1 MVLSRY
7 VLREHI
13 TPFVFGFAVIVFLL
27 IVDLILDTLD
37 KVLGKGIPVPIVL
50 ELFFLNLAWMVAL
63 AVPMAV
69 LVSTLMAFGRL
80 SADGEIIAMRALGV
94 SIFQVIR
101 PVFVAGAILALVMLW
116 FNDRVLP
123 EFNHRARLLI
133 MDIHRKRPSVA
144 FADMAGIVVDDFPG
158 YRIVFDRVDPDGRM
172 MENVKVYHF
181 EGDPYPT
188 TILADSGQ
196 VVFDT
201 VEDRAYLNLL
211 GGALMRF
218 DEKEPMVQA
227 ETVFEWAQLKL
238 GNAGKQ
244 MSRSSSTYRNDRE
257 MGVGMM
263 NARIAQNKVE
273 IGESFAELSQLTA
286 GLFDDLL
293 LQNGPTEADVSA
305 FRAHI
310 GRVQAN
316 MRIVGHKS
324 REVHRLEVE
333 VHKKFSIPAACIAF
347 VLVGVPLG
355 IRVRGRSPAIGASLS
370 IGFFLMWWIFLIA
383 GEKLADRAVV
393 EPWLAMWA
401 PNVVTL
407 FIGGWM
413 TLRVI
418 FERDLSRSA
427 KA

>member
-7 VLREHI
+7 VLKEHV
-13 TPFVFGFAVIVFLL
+13 TPFVFGFAVIIFLL
-27 IVDLILDTLD
+27 IVDLILETLD

-94 SIFQVIR
+94 SIFQVVR

-144 FADMAGIVVDDFPG
+144 FTDMAGIVIDDFPG
-158 YRIVFDRVDPDGRM
+158 YRIVFDRVDPGGRM
-172 MENVKVYHF
+172 MQSVKVYHF

-196 VVFDT
+196 VVLDPG
-201 VEDRAYLNLL
+201 EDRAYLSLL
-211 GGALMRF
+211 GGSLLRF
-218 DEKEPMVQA
+218 DEKEPTVQV

-238 GNAGKQ
+238 GDAGEQ

-263 NARIAQNKVE
+263 QARIEKNKEE
-273 IGESFAELSQLTA
+273 IGTSLTDLSHRSA
-286 GLFDDLL
+286 DLFEHLL
-293 LQNGPTEADVSA
+293 LQNVFEDTDVSV
-305 FRAHI
+305 FRALI
-310 GRVQAN
+310 GRMQAN
-316 MRIVGHKS
+316 MRVVAHKS
-324 REVHRLEVE
+324 REVQRLEVE

-355 IRVRGRSPAIGASLS
+355 IQVRGRSPAIGASLS
-370 IGFFLMWWIFLIA
+370 IGFFLMW
-383 GEKLADRAVV
+383 
-393 EPWLAMWA
+393 
-401 PNVVTL
+401 
-407 FIGGWM
+407 
-413 TLRVI
+413 
-418 FERDLSRSA
+418 
-427 KA
+427 